1 MSKRT
6 RHVRPMKGNVRD
18 AALSLLLQVN
28 EAGSYSNIALN
39 ETIQRYELSDK
50 DRRLLTELVY
60 GTLQHQQT
68 LDYYVS
74 PYVRGKLEPW
84 VRELLRLSI
93 YQKEYLTKIP
103 DRAIVHEAVEIS
115 KRRGHKGVQ
124 SMVNGILR
132 SYLRKGPASLDAIED
147 PVERLAI
154 ETSHPVWMIGRWIEQ
169 YGEEEAEA
177 IAFANN
183 ERPLQSAR
191 LHVDDESIVDELREE
206 GMPVERSPLTSR
218 AIVSEEGNFALT
230 NAYREGKITIQD
242 ESSMLAV
249 EALALEPGMMAL
261 DLCAAP
267 GGKTTYIA
275 ELVGEK
281 GRVYAHDLHAH
292 KIPKIEEQ
300 ANRLH
305 LTNIEASELDGVL
318 VGERYEK
325 GTFDRI
331 LVDAPCSGFGVIRR
345 KPEIKY
351 TKNDRDVEML
361 THLQYKLVKEAV
373 PLLKVGGRLVYS
385 TCTIDQRENEGV
397 VDRLLSTIDGIQL
410 IRETDVHDR
419 LGIEEATIQ
428 LLPHEDE
435 TDGFFIAIFE
445 KVSE

>member
-1 MSKRT
+1 
-6 RHVRPMKGNVRD
+6 
-18 AALSLLLQVN
+18 
-28 EAGSYSNIALN
+28 
-39 ETIQRYELSDK
+39 
-50 DRRLLTELVY
+50 
-60 GTLQHQQT
+60 
-68 LDYYVS
+68 
-74 PYVRGKLEPW
+74 
-84 VRELLRLSI
+84 
-93 YQKEYLTKIP
+93 
-103 DRAIVHEAVEIS
+103 
-115 KRRGHKGVQ
+115 
-124 SMVNGILR
+124 
-132 SYLRKGPASLDAIED
+132 
-147 PVERLAI
+147 
-154 ETSHPVWMIGRWIEQ
+154 
-169 YGEEEAEA
+169 
-177 IAFANN
+177 
-183 ERPLQSAR
+183 
-191 LHVDDESIVDELREE
+191 
-206 GMPVERSPLTSR
+206 MPVERSPLTSR

-249 EALALEPGMMAL
+249 EALALEPGMTAL

-361 THLQYKLVKEAV
+361 THLQYKLVKEAI